1 MLERMELRRRV
12 LLVLLVVFTCVGCD
26 QATKRIALDCLP
38 RAEPLRFAGDTLRLQ
53 VVENRGAF
61 LGLGDELP
69 EPVRELVL
77 GWLVGACLAGFLVY
91 LLRAR
96 GWSGAS
102 LAAGAL
108 IVGGGLGNLVDR
120 LARSGYV
127 LDFVNCGIG
136 SLRTGIFN
144 VADVAL
150 TLGVVLLA
158 LRRRPPELT

>member
-1 MLERMELRRRV
+1 V

-26 QATKRIALDCLP
+26 QATKRVALECLP

-77 GWLVGACLAGFLVY
+77 GWLVGACLAAFLVY

-96 GWSGAS
+96 GWSGTS

-120 LARSGYV
+120 LVRSGYV

-158 LRRRPPELT
+158 LRRRPPELA

>member
-1 MLERMELRRRV
+1 MSLRRRL
-12 LLVLLVVFTCVGCD
+12 LLVLCIVFTCVGCD
-26 QATKRIALDCLP
+26 QTAKRVALECLP

-61 LGLGDELP
+61 LGVGDELP
-69 EPVRELVL
+69 EPARALVL
-77 GWLVGACLAGFLVY
+77 SGMVGVFLAAFLVF
-91 LLRAR
+91 LLRAKS
-96 GWSGAS
+96 WSSAS

-127 LDFVNCGIG
+127 LDFMNCGIG

-150 TLGVVLLA
+150 TLGVVLLV
-158 LRRRPPELT
+158 LRRRSSAAV